1 MAFKKNTLW
10 GRITKIKPKANDIV
24 NIYDTVSQGTTHQE
38 QWNVGLLY
46 GGIPE
51 SFDLYLTVK
60 TTDAFVYSLY
70 SSKAKKMSFFPFP
83 KKL

>member
-1 MAFKKNTLW
+1 MKC
-10 GRITKIKPKANDIV
+10 
-24 NIYDTVSQGTTHQE
+24 S
-38 QWNVGLLY
+38 LY